1 MYQRSEPMR
10 ILRILG
16 VVVLGLMISITIAA
30 GQTWEPLTNQPTF
43 NPGVM
48 LLLTDEPSSCTRS
61 QTVSPAQP
69 PTTVRGTSSRPTAP
83 AATSTALGRR
93 SPRSLPVTLH
103 CILVLLCC
111 PTAGSSWKAENTTA
125 PVEAVTRSG
134 QIKAHFTIRS
144 RIRGRLSNPQ
154 KVGLPSA
161 MLNP

>member
-48 LLLTDEPSSCTRS
+48 LLLTDGTVIMHSEPNF
-61 QTVSPAQP
+61 SPAQP
-69 PTTVRGTSSRPTAP
+69 PTTVRGTSSRPTAA

-93 SPRSLPVTLH
+93 SPRSLAATPH
-103 CILVLLCC
+103 CILVLPCC
-111 PTAGSSWKAENTTA
+111 PTAGWSWRAENTTA

-134 QIKAHFTIRS
+134 PTKALFTIR
-144 RIRGRLSNPQ
+144 
-154 KVGLPSA
+154 
-161 MLNP
+161 